1 MRILSFIPIA
11 AISLAG
17 LATVPAAAQQVT
29 GKPAGNF
36 RLTDADGKSV
46 TLDQFKGRP
55 VVLEWNN
62 PGCPFVQKHYDSG
75 NMQATQAKAKAAGA
89 VWLTINS
96 GAPGKQGYMTG
107 PEAKKFVTAQKAQP
121 KAAPKAPPAKDR
133 PTRPTGR
140 LDGIAEGLSRSQP
153 KSPASKGAPA
163 AATAAEVRRSIDV
176 SIKAKVGPRWNGCR
190 ISGVDVDQL
199 KTVVKFKLTQSGAL
213 AGFTSV
219 NTTGEN
225 DSNKFQVQRH
235 QECAKRAVELA
246 APFDLPEENYSF
258 WQNYTLDFIKR

>member
-1 MRILSFIPIA
+1 MRTLSFIPIA

-121 KAAPKAPPAKDR
+121 TAYLLDPQGRVGKGYAAKTTPHMYLIDASGKLVYQGGIDDKPTADKADIAGARNHVLAALGEVKAGKPVSVPE
-133 PTRPTGR
+133 TRPY
-140 LDGIAEGLSRSQP
+140 
-153 KSPASKGAPA
+153 
-163 AATAAEVRRSIDV
+163 
-176 SIKAKVGPRWNGCR
+176 GC
-190 ISGVDVDQL
+190 S
-199 KTVVKFKLTQSGAL
+199 VKY
-213 AGFTSV
+213 AG
-219 NTTGEN
+219 
-225 DSNKFQVQRH
+225 
-235 QECAKRAVELA
+235 
-246 APFDLPEENYSF
+246 
-258 WQNYTLDFIKR
+258 